1 MTTIVEQL
9 THTAEMEKKAY
20 FEYVKSFSTAG
31 ISSLAKGGMAIDKAS
46 ALVKEACLK
55 DSRAVSMKNSSLML
69 EKTAEYVKTLEDE
82 LGELKKFAK
91 EIKTEKQIEESTP
104 MSKLA
109 SIGFTKEE
117 LAYINSL
124 PENLVTKVASIG
136 SQPWEMGGGV
146 GIPREKTDPLLEFI
160 LS

>member
-9 THTAEMEKKAY
+9 TTTAELEKKAY

-31 ISSLAKGGMAIDKAS
+31 ISSLAKGGMSIDKAS

-55 DSRAVSMKNSSLML
+55 DSRAVSMRNSSLML
-69 EKTAEYVKTLEDE
+69 EKTAEYVKTLENE
-82 LGELKKFAK
+82 LGELKKFAS
-91 EIKTEKQIEESTP
+91 EVETEKQIEESTP
-104 MSKLA
+104 MNKLA

-124 PENLVTKVASIG
+124 PEHLVTKVASIG